1 MSKKT
6 IIYSAIFWL
15 ICTVIGE
22 ITLGNPDFPVTFFVF
37 KTLAPWKWY
46 LASHL
51 GGFLFLLL
59 VNHLFF
65 NKSVI
70 WPILLSTAYFST
82 GETLNWFL
90 FNYFIYTEKPF
101 GPAGAYWTIV
111 LIYLIYCT
119 GQAYVLREYNGKAEM
134 RFEY

>member
-1 MSKKT
+1 MSKKI

-22 ITLGNPDFPVTFFVF
+22 ITLGNPDFPITLWVF

-51 GGFLFLLL
+51 CGFLWLLL

-65 NKSVI
+65 EKNII
-70 WPILLSTAYFST
+70 WPILLSTAYFSS
-82 GETLNWFL
+82 GETLNWFF
-90 FNYFIYTEKPF
+90 FNYFINR
-101 GPAGAYWTIV
+101 I
-111 LIYLIYCT
+111 
-119 GQAYVLREYNGKAEM
+119 
-134 RFEY
+134 